1 MKTWHV
7 GICVGLMALAVILI
21 AAGSGAFAFIGS
33 LGCVAMMAMM
43 IWMMTPR
50 ALKEKVHGFA
60 TGVGKHEATG
70 R

>member
-1 MKTWHV
+1 MKTWHI
-7 GICVGLMALAVILI
+7 GICVGLVALTAILV
-21 AAGSGAFAFIGS
+21 AAGGGAFALIGT

-43 IWMMTPR
+43 VWMMAPR
-50 ALKEKVHGFA
+50 ALKEKARGFA